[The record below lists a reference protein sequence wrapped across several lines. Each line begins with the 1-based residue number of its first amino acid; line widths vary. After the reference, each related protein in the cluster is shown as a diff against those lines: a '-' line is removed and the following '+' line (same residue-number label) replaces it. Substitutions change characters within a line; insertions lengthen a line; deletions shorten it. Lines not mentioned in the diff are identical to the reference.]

1 MLDLGFFA
9 NLETYGL
16 IAIALVSLLIF
27 VIGGQ
32 ILYAL
37 LNGLGLDKP
46 VSMILALI
54 IIAFITIVLF
64 SVLETVILSLW
75 FWGLLFAG
83 LIILFVIKKVSS
95 TQIIRVY

>member
-32 ILYAL
+32 FLYAL
-37 LNGLGLDKP
+37 FRSLGISKG
-46 VSMILALI
+46 VSLILALI
-54 IIAFITIVLF
+54 LITFITIVLF
-64 SVLETVILSLW
+64 SVLETIILSLW
-75 FWGLLFAG
+75 FWVLLFVG
-83 LIILFVIKKVSS
+83 LIVLALLKKLL
-95 TQIIRVY
+95 IFW